1 MNDKISTESV
11 EPEPCF
17 ACDLPTVL
25 MKQRWENTPS
35 DPGPLGVDEWYEGG
49 ALLCMTSS
57 GTTSRGRSWA
67 IRRPQRR
74 RHRVSRI
81 RKVPDALVPRGL
93 GRACSGVRHADPR
106 SG

>member
-25 MKQRWENTPS
+25 MKHRWENTPS

-57 GTTSRGRSWA
+57 GTTSRGRSFA
-67 IRRPQRR
+67 ILQPPNAAAIELAAYAECQTRTPILEVVE
-74 RHRVSRI
+74 H
-81 RKVPDALVPRGL
+81 
-93 GRACSGVRHADPR
+93 SG
-106 SG
+106 